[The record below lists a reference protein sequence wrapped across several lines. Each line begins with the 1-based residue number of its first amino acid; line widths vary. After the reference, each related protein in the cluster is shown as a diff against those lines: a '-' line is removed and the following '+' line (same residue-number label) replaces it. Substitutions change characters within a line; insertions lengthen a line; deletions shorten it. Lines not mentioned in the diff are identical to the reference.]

1 MKKTVLVIEDNKE
14 IRENTIELL
23 ELAGYRVIDVEDG
36 KAGIHAA
43 EKELPDIILCDIMMP
58 LTDGYEVLENLKGNS
73 STTNIPFI
81 YLTASAEKKEIQK
94 AMDMGASAY
103 ICKPFDVNELIDT
116 VERLLQ

>member
-1 MKKTVLVIEDNKE
+1 MKTVLVIEDNKE

-36 KAGIHAA
+36 KAGIEAA
-43 EKELPDIILCDIMMP
+43 GRELPDIILCDIMMP
-58 LTDGYEVLENLKGNS
+58 QADGYEVLETLKSNL
-73 STTNIPFI
+73 STSGIPFI

-94 AMDMGASAY
+94 AMDMGANAY
-103 ICKPFDVNELIDT
+103 ICKPFDVNELMDT